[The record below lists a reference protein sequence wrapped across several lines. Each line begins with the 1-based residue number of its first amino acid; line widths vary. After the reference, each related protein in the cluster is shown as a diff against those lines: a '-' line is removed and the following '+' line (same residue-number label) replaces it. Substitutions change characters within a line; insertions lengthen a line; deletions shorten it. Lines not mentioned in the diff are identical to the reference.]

1 MKKGKIII
9 IVLIVV
15 VAVTLITMYTIKT
28 NKSLN
33 TNEKFINYE
42 GDILPLPYG
51 SSDIDIYSDGKIW
64 AKSIENGK
72 VKEKI
77 TDEDMERLK
86 EKLKEIDYMNFKNE
100 YNLYGKGNYEEITIN
115 FEENK
120 KQIRF
125 NYIMSRYDSTN
136 APKELNEFMRLLK
149 DIMYEKTK

>member
-9 IVLIVV
+9 IVLIVIL
-15 VAVTLITMYTIKT
+15 AIILITMYTIKT
-28 NKSLN
+28 NKNLN
-33 TNEKFINYE
+33 TNEKFISYE
-42 GDILPLPYG
+42 GDILEIPYG
-51 SSDIDIYSDGKIW
+51 RSDIDIYSDGKIW
-64 AKSIENGK
+64 AKSIEKGK

-77 TDEDMERLK
+77 TNEDMERLK

-100 YNLYGKGNYEEITIN
+100 YNVYGNGNYEEITIN

-149 DIMYEKTK
+149 EAIYEKE

>member
-51 SSDIDIYSDGKIW
+51 RSDIDIYSDGKIW

-86 EKLKEIDYMNFKNE
+86 EKLKEIDYMNFKN
-100 YNLYGKGNYEEITIN
+100 
-115 FEENK
+115 
-120 KQIRF
+120 
-125 NYIMSRYDSTN
+125 
-136 APKELNEFMRLLK
+136 
-149 DIMYEKTK
+149 

>member
-42 GDILPLPYG
+42 GDILTMPYG
-51 SSDIDIYSDGKIW
+51 RSDIDLYADGTIW
-64 AKSIENGK
+64 ARSVEKGN

-86 EKLKEIDYMNFKNE
+86 EKLKEIDYMNLKDE
-100 YNLYGKGNYEEITIN
+100 YNVYGNGNYEEITIN
-115 FEENK
+115 FDGNK
-120 KQIRF
+120 KQIRM